1 VPRPA
6 ESNFRDELT
15 ISTIR
20 NAQRK
25 AAATAWVEFMR
36 GDMAAAVYD
45 RHGCDVTTP
54 PSKNEERT
62 QVEEK

>member
-45 RHGCDVTTP
+45 RHGFDYAAF
-54 PSKNEERT
+54 KERT